1 MRRLLFPVVLVVLAV
16 GLWLSNDLV
25 EIAAGIALF
34 MFGMSCLENGF
45 NAFTGGTLEGILRK
59 STNTKFKSICFGAAS
74 TTLMQSS
81 SLVSLITISFVS
93 AELISLVAGIGIIMG
108 ANIGTT
114 TGAWLIAGLGLKVD
128 IAAYAMPMLIF
139 GVILVM
145 QKPKLRKASGY
156 LLLGTGFLF
165 LGIHYMKDGF
175 AAFQNSFDL
184 SQYSI
189 EGLLG
194 ILIFTLIGMLITVV
208 MQSSHA
214 TLLIIISA
222 LAAGQVSYENAIA
235 LAIGANLGST
245 ITAILGAIAANLGG
259 RRLAGAHI
267 IFNIV
272 TAVVSIALID
282 YLIMLV
288 DLLAKGLGIAPN
300 DYLLKLALFHTL
312 FNVMGVLLLAP
323 FMSYIER
330 FLIRFIRS
338 APTSIE
344 QPLYLQASALQTPL
358 TAVTA
363 VHKEVLH
370 LFDNAYGLLAHG
382 LSLSRKTIDSD
393 ESLTEAV
400 HNTRRIVQLD
410 VDDAYEDKIKS
421 LHSEIIS
428 FIGKAQVRETPHQ
441 SSEALY
447 ALRLAS
453 RHIVV
458 AVKGMKHLHKN
469 VSRYG
474 ISTNPAIRERYD
486 HIRLRLAKLL
496 RELRILTE
504 QADHSSSDIMALSLD
519 ALKVSQEKMSQT
531 LLDELDDMIRHQRI
545 SASVA
550 TSIMN
555 DDTYVNDIA
564 NSLLQAVRV
573 LLTHHHHSAT
583 QHMQLNDAEIQQL
596 AESPKE

>member
-1 MRRLLFPVVLVVLAV
+1 MRRMLFPVVLVVLAIS
-16 GLWLSNDLV
+16 LWLSNDFV
-25 EIAAGIALF
+25 EIATGIALF
-34 MFGMSCLENGF
+34 MFGMSCLEKGF
-45 NAFTGGTLEGILRK
+45 NAFTGGTLEGILRR
-59 STNTKFKSICFGAAS
+59 STNTRFKSICFGAVS

-81 SLVSLITISFVS
+81 SLVSLIAISFVS
-93 AELISLVAGIGIIMG
+93 AELITLVAGIGIIMG

-114 TGAWLIAGLGLKVD
+114 SGAWLIAGLGLKVD

-145 QKPKLRKASGY
+145 QKPKFRKASGY
-156 LLLGTGFLF
+156 ILLGTGFLF

-175 AAFQNSFDL
+175 AVFQHSFDL

-189 EGLLG
+189 EGWFG
-194 ILIFTLIGMLITVV
+194 VLIFTLIGMLITVI

-245 ITAILGAIAANLGG
+245 VTAILGAITANLGG

-267 IFNIV
+267 IFNVV
-272 TAVVSIALID
+272 TAVVSIALIN
-282 YLIMLV
+282 YLIILV
-288 DLLAKGLGIAPN
+288 DIIAQGLGIAPD
-300 DYLLKLALFHTL
+300 DYLLKLALFHTV
-312 FNVMGVLLLAP
+312 FNLMGLVLLVP
-323 FMSYIER
+323 FIGHIER
-330 FLIRFIRS
+330 FLIHYIRF
-338 APTSIE
+338 APTGIE
-344 QPLYLQASALQTPL
+344 QPLYLQPSALKTPV

-370 LFDNAYGLLAHG
+370 LFNNAYGLLAHG
-382 LSLSRKTIDSD
+382 LSLSRKTIAS
-393 ESLTEAV
+393 EEPLLEAIRS
-400 HNTRRIVQLD
+400 TRRITQLD
-410 VDDAYEDKIKS
+410 VEGAYEGKIKS
-421 LHSEIIS
+421 LHSEIID
-428 FIGKAQVRETPHQ
+428 FISKAQVRETTLK
-441 SSEALY
+441 STEALY
-447 ALRLAS
+447 ELRLAS
-453 RHIVV
+453 RHIVA

-474 ISTNPAIRERYD
+474 ISTNPAIREHYD

-496 RELRILTE
+496 RELRLLTE
-504 QADHSSSDIMALSLD
+504 HADQPASDIMTLSLD

-573 LLTHHHHSAT
+573 LLTQHYYSAA
-583 QHMQLNDAEIQQL
+583 QHMQLNDTEIQQL
-596 AESPKE
+596 AESSQN